1 MSVSVTIKTQN
12 IPEPRIILNRL
23 LDEGEDIVV
32 TSDSYPSV
40 HLGNYEGAIRGIE
53 INKEE
58 EGVEVRICSLASLD
72 DYYLYRK
79 TIQVISQLTQGTIVD
94 EEDNVITDVKEYVD
108 EDWIS
113 LQRLSGLQIVKAFV
127 RNTGTIITIFG
138 LFTPMCIGPKLLKE
152 LEIPLAGDSELGD
165 IMALEDYL
173 CDTQWHLADLIPA
186 NTVDFPN
193 QKDPSAKPLV
203 MASIAI
209 KEGKVC
215 DFDYLPEADLLSII
229 DLDGSC
235 NTGGC
240 PSLIPMREAWKIL
253 PPDIFRP
260 IDDEQ
265 YEKIGDLT
273 LDIVLKMKKA
283 ARRYQPQRFHWK
295 PPFPGHGL
303 DEGQD
308 TYILMWNPDISSVSL
323 EDHNAT
329 IPVMLTEYFNW
340 SIWEHERAG
349 IGDHFF
355 LVRCGEGNT
364 GVVMSGVFDS
374 IPYQDEDWS
383 GHGRETYYIDMIP
396 NLILNPETAPMIT
409 TEQLQKAIPSFDWT
423 GGHSGRLLSL
433 DEAKTL
439 ESLWANYIGKNTNQV
454 DGVNMNYI
462 DRDKL

>member
-1 MSVSVTIKTQN
+1 MSTSVTIITKH
-12 IPEPRIILNRL
+12 IPEPKVFLDKL
-23 LDEGEDIVV
+23 LDEDEDIVV

-58 EGVEVRICSLASLD
+58 EGVEVRICSIASLD

-94 EEDNVITDVKEYVD
+94 EERNAITDVKDYFD
-108 EDWIS
+108 DDWIN
-113 LQRLSGLQIVKAFV
+113 LQRLSGLRIVKAFV
-127 RNTGTIITIFG
+127 RSTGSIITIFG
-138 LFTPMCIGPKLLKE
+138 LFTPICIGPKLLKA
-152 LEIPLAGDSELGD
+152 LEIPLTGDCELGD
-165 IMALEDYL
+165 VMALEDYL
-173 CDTQWHLADLIPA
+173 CQLQWHLADLEPT

-193 QKDPSAKPLV
+193 QKDPSATPLV

-215 DFDYLPEADLLSII
+215 YFDYLPSADLLSII

-235 NTGGC
+235 NKGGC
-240 PSLIPMREAWKIL
+240 PSIIPMREVWKIL
-253 PPDIFRP
+253 PRDIFRP
-260 IDDEQ
+260 IDELQ
-265 YEKIGDLT
+265 YEKIGKLT
-273 LDIVLKMKKA
+273 LDMVLEMKVK
-283 ARRYQPQRFHWK
+283 ARRYQPQRFHWR

-308 TYILMWNPDISSVSL
+308 TYILMWNPVISSVSM
-323 EDHNAT
+323 EEHNAT
-329 IPVMLTEYFNW
+329 IPDMLTEYYNW
-340 SIWEHERAG
+340 SVWEHERAG

-355 LVRCGEGNT
+355 LVRCGEGKT
-364 GVVMSGVFDS
+364 GIVMSGVFDS

-383 GHGRETYYIDMIP
+383 GHGRTIFYMDMIP
-396 NLILNPETAPMIT
+396 NLILNPETTPMIT
-409 TEQLQKAIPSFDWT
+409 TEQLQKAIPTFDWT

-439 ESLWANYIGKNTNQV
+439 ESLWANYIAENGNLA
-454 DGVNMNYI
+454 DGVNINYI